1 MSIQNTYEAKK
12 ASDNIASFIRELIN
26 ATENRKIRWDCLN
39 FLWENYDFSALVQ
52 DKTVMK
58 YRLVIENSTVCSVIF
73 TANNNNGYNLE
84 VEFSDKKGFLLELPL
99 DEECQK
105 HLGLLNDA
113 IAYQLELS
121 SIIKINSQLPAVTQ
135 SLSGL

>member
-12 ASDNIASFIRELIN
+12 ASDNIASFIGELID
-26 ATENRKIRWDCLN
+26 ATENRAIQWDCLN

-52 DKTVMK
+52 DKTVAK
-58 YRLVIENSTVCSVIF
+58 YRLVIKNSTVCSVIF
-73 TANNNNGYNLE
+73 TVDNNIGYNLE
-84 VEFSDKKGFLLELPL
+84 VEFSDKKGILIELPL
-99 DEECQK
+99 IDEHKK
-105 HLGLLNDA
+105 HLEVLKDA
-113 IAYQLELS
+113 IANQLELS

>member
-12 ASDNIASFIRELIN
+12 ASDNIASFIGELID
-26 ATENRKIRWDCLN
+26 ATETRKIQWDCLN
-39 FLWENYDFSALVQ
+39 SLSKNYNILALFQ

-58 YRLVIENSTVCSVIF
+58 YQLTIESSKICSVIF
-73 TANNNNGYNLE
+73 TVDNNIGYNLE
-84 VEFSDKKGFLLELPL
+84 VEFSDKKGILIELPL
-99 DEECQK
+99 NDEHKK
-105 HLGLLNDA
+105 HLEVLKDA
-113 IAYQLELS
+113 IADQLELS